1 MVIAIIMAGGKGSRM
16 RSNQEKPL
24 LEVLGQ
30 PLIQNVV
37 DALFSS
43 KYIEKVLVATSI
55 HTPQTA
61 QWVKNK
67 GLARIDTPGRGYV
80 EDMAFILSQPDL
92 HNETILTVTADLP
105 LLTGEVVDEV
115 IDYYQQCTN
124 PALSV
129 MVPVEIF
136 YKHCLQPSMVWEN
149 LVPSGLNILRGK
161 DTEQDEELLVLGKL
175 EVALNI
181 NSPEDII
188 SLERLWMNSCR

>member
-16 RSNQEKPL
+16 RTNQEKPL

-30 PLIQNVV
+30 PLIQKVV

-43 KYIEKVLVATSI
+43 EYVEEVLVATSVN
-55 HTPQTA
+55 TPKTA
-61 QWVKNK
+61 WWVKNK
-67 GLARIDTPGRGYV
+67 GLDIINTPGRGYV

-92 HNETILTVTADLP
+92 RDETILTVTADLP
-105 LLTGEVVDEV
+105 LLTGEVIDEV
-115 IDYYQQCTN
+115 IDYYQHCQK
-124 PALSV
+124 PALTV

-149 LVPSGLNILRGK
+149 LVPSGLNILRGN

-181 NSPEDII
+181 NSPGDII

>member
-1 MVIAIIMAGGKGSRM
+1 MVVAVIMAGGKGTRL

-24 LEVLGQ
+24 LKVRGQ
-30 PLIQNVV
+30 PLIERVV
-37 DALFSS
+37 NALLSS
-43 KYIEKVLVATSI
+43 KKVETILVATSV
-55 HTPQTA
+55 HSPQTA
-61 QWVKNK
+61 QWAKNK
-67 GLARIDTPGRGYV
+67 KLTNIDTPGRGYV
-80 EDMAFILSQPDL
+80 EDMAFILSRPELLDK
-92 HNETILTVTADLP
+92 TILTVAADLP

-115 IDYYQQCTN
+115 IHHYHGCKKS
-124 PALSV
+124 ALSV

-161 DTEQDEELLVLGKL
+161 NTEQDEELLVLGKL

-181 NSPEDII
+181 NTPEDII

>member
-1 MVIAIIMAGGKGSRM
+1 MVVAIVMAGGKGTRM

-24 LEVLGQ
+24 LEVLGR
-30 PLIQNVV
+30 PLIQNVL
-37 DALFSS
+37 DALISS
-43 KYIEKVLVATSI
+43 KNIEKVLVATSI
-55 HTPQTA
+55 HTPKTA
-61 QWVKNK
+61 KWVKSK
-67 GLARIDTPGRGYV
+67 GLASVETPGRGYV
-80 EDMAFILSQPDL
+80 EDMAFILSRPDL
-92 HNETILTVTADLP
+92 RDETIVTVTADLP

-115 IDYYQQCTN
+115 IDYYQQCQK

-149 LVPSGLNILRGK
+149 LVPSGLNILRGN

-188 SLERLWMNSCR
+188 SLERLGTNSCR

>member
-1 MVIAIIMAGGKGSRM
+1 MVIAVIMAGGKGTRM

-37 DALFSS
+37 DAIFSS
-43 KYIEKVLVATSI
+43 EYVETVMVATSI

-61 QWVKNK
+61 RWVKNK
-67 GLARIDTPGRGYV
+67 GLASIDTPGRGYV
-80 EDMAFILSQPDL
+80 EDMAYILSRPDL
-92 HNETILTVTADLP
+92 HDKIILTVTADLP

-115 IDYYQQCTN
+115 IQYYLQCQK

-188 SLERLWMNSCR
+188 SLKKLGMNSCR

>member
-1 MVIAIIMAGGKGSRM
+1 MVIAIVMAGGKGTRM

-24 LEVLGQ
+24 LEVLGR
-30 PLIQNVV
+30 PLIQNVLN
-37 DALFSS
+37 ALLSS
-43 KYIEKVLVATSI
+43 KNIEKVLVATSI
-55 HTPQTA
+55 HAPQTA
-61 QWVKNK
+61 RWVKNK
-67 GLARIDTPGRGYV
+67 GLATIETPGRGYV
-80 EDMAFILSQPDL
+80 EDMAFILSRPDL
-92 HNETILTVTADLP
+92 RDETIVTVTADLP
-105 LLTGEVVDEV
+105 LLTGEVIDEV
-115 IDYYQQCTN
+115 IEYYQQCQK

-149 LVPSGLNILRGK
+149 LVPSGLNILRGN

-188 SLERLWMNSCR
+188 SLERLGTNSCR

>member
-1 MVIAIIMAGGKGSRM
+1 MVNAVIMAGGKGSRM

-24 LEVLGQ
+24 LEVMGR

-37 DALFSS
+37 DALTASE
-43 KYIEKVLVATSI
+43 YVEKIMVATSV
-55 HTPQTA
+55 HTPQTSE
-61 QWVKNK
+61 WVKNK
-67 GLARIDTPGRGYV
+67 RLANIDTPGQGYV
-80 EDMAFILSQPDL
+80 EDMAFILSQPDIRD
-92 HNETILTVTADLP
+92 ETILTVAADLP

-115 IDYYQQCTN
+115 IEYYQGCQK

-136 YKHCLQPSMVWEN
+136 HKHCLQPSMVWEN

>member
-1 MVIAIIMAGGKGSRM
+1 M

-24 LEVLGQ
+24 LELWGQ
-30 PLIQNVV
+30 PLIEHVV
-37 DALFSS
+37 NALLSS
-43 KYIEKVLVATSI
+43 KYVEKVLVATSV

-61 QWVKNK
+61 EWVKNK
-67 GLARIDTPGRGYV
+67 GLASIDTLGRGYV
-80 EDMAFILSQPDL
+80 EDMTFILSRPDL
-92 HNETILTVTADLP
+92 RDETIVTVTADLP

-115 IDYYQQCTN
+115 IEYYHECQK

-149 LVPSGLNILRGK
+149 LVPSGLNILRGN

-188 SLERLWMNSCR
+188 SLERLGMNSCR

>member
-1 MVIAIIMAGGKGSRM
+1 MVIAIVMAGGKGTRM
-16 RSNQEKPL
+16 RSKEEKPL
-24 LEVLGQ
+24 LEVLGL
-30 PLIQNVV
+30 PLIQHVV

-43 KYIEKVLVATSI
+43 EKVSKVLVATSI

-61 QWVKNK
+61 QWVKKK
-67 GLARIDTPGRGYV
+67 GLSSINTPGRGYV
-80 EDMAFILSQPDL
+80 DDMRFVLSKPDL
-92 HNETILTVTADLP
+92 RDETILTVTADLP
-105 LLTGEVVDEV
+105 LLTGKIVDEV
-115 IDYYQQCTN
+115 LDYYQQCQK

-136 YKHCLQPSMVWEN
+136 HKHCLQPSMVWEN

-161 DTEQDEELLVLGKL
+161 NTEQDEELLVLGKL

-188 SLERLWMNSCR
+188 SLNKLGTNFCR

>member
-1 MVIAIIMAGGKGSRM
+1 MVIAVIMAGGKGSRM

-24 LEVLGQ
+24 MKVQGQ
-30 PLIQNVV
+30 PLIQYVV

-43 KYIEKVLVATSI
+43 QHVERVMVATSV
-55 HTPQTA
+55 HTPQTG

-67 GLARIDTPGRGYV
+67 GLDSIDTPGRGYV
-80 EDMAFILSQPDL
+80 EDMAFILSRPDL
-92 HNETILTVTADLP
+92 SDKTILTVTADLP

-115 IDYYQQCTN
+115 IDHYQACQK

>member
-1 MVIAIIMAGGKGSRM
+1 MVIAVVLAGGKGTRM
-16 RSNQEKPL
+16 RSKQEKPL
-24 LEVLGQ
+24 LEVMGK
-30 PLIQNVV
+30 PLIQHVV
-37 DALFSS
+37 DALLSS
-43 KYIEKVLVATSI
+43 ENIEKVLVATSI

-61 QWVKNK
+61 RWVKNK
-67 GLARIDTPGRGYV
+67 GLSIIDTPGRGYV
-80 EDMAFILSQPDL
+80 EDMGFILSRPDL
-92 HNETILTVTADLP
+92 NGETILTVTADLP

-115 IDYYQQCTN
+115 LDYYQQCHK

-136 YKHCLQPSMVWEN
+136 HKHCLQPSMVWEN

-161 DTEQDEELLVLGKL
+161 DTEQDEELLVLGKI

-188 SLERLWMNSCR
+188 SLKKLGVNSCR